1 MWLRNLTL
9 ISGLL
14 VNSGFVYAVTCSVS
28 NVQPVNF
35 GAVNPLPTSAVTSA
49 MTFNYSCAK
58 ELGDVLAGINL
69 CFNIGISG
77 VSGRVTTR
85 ICH

>member
-1 MWLRNLTL
+1 MRLRNLV
-9 ISGLL
+9 IIGGLL
-14 VNSGFVYAVTCSVS
+14 ACPVAGYAVTCSVS
-28 NVQPVNF
+28 NVQTVNF
-35 GAVNPLPTSAVTSA
+35 GAVNPLPASSVTSA

-77 VSGRVTTR
+77 VSGQVTTR
-85 ICH
+85 TCH

>member
-1 MWLRNLTL
+1 
-9 ISGLL
+9 
-14 VNSGFVYAVTCSVS
+14 
-28 NVQPVNF
+28 
-35 GAVNPLPTSAVTSA
+35 

-77 VSGRVTTR
+77 VSGQVTTR
-85 ICH
+85 NMSLSGTPARTLTYQLYQTRDIAKYGEVSISRAPPSRW